1 MLRSN
6 LRILGGFST
15 SVPVVDTEEGVLE
28 ILFVLSLLAVEK
40 KSNHEIS
47 TRLSDN
53 ENAELGEA

>member
-47 TRLSDN
+47 TSLSDN
-53 ENAELGEA
+53 ENAELAEA